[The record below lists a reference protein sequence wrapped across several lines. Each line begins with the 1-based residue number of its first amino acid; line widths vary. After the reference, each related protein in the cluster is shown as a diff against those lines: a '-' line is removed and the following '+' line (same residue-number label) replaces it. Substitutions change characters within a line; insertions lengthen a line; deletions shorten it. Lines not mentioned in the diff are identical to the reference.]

1 MRRSLPR
8 PAAALLVALCAA
20 LALAATVRAD
30 DGDRLGPVPGGWA
43 SLPAISPDGGD
54 DERVPTFA
62 RVAARSGRIADAPI
76 DRRVRARPL
85 YGPLGDV
92 SRAAAGDQPVQLAST
107 LSEDEARDARAAAL
121 GALALTVAGDPGLRA
136 GGSGRLSVSMPAQL
150 ADAPAVADVR
160 VTIRVPR
167 AYRAGEVA
175 GDGWRCRR
183 AGRAIACLAP
193 GRAAA
198 GSLDEIG
205 VGLVPVRRGRPARV
219 RVRASWDQAGTG
231 RRAAS
236 AALALRPR
244 PPVRVRVSTA
254 RRTVLAPASGDVSS
268 VVLTGRLQGRIDGTP
283 LRYRWRQVSGPPA
296 RLVAG
301 ASGVATTSV
310 VTAHLHVP
318 HVTRPQ
324 TLRFRLAARDVR
336 GTGAAEIGLR
346 VLPASVAT
354 LDPRLEA
361 LTSVR
366 ALTPPAHRLR
376 GHRVRGGVTR
386 AVRIEG
392 TPTPRAGQVARLR
405 AVGVGGALGEARWTV
420 RAGDETTVRRG
431 EQLVVRLPRS
441 ARHVRIDVRA
451 EVGGARVGAQ
461 RVLHLR
467 PAAPRPRA
475 VARVAQAD
483 ADADGPGDG
492 DPPAGDTPDGDA
504 PDDDGGG
511 GDADDGDGDAT
522 TPDDDTERPG
532 GPFCRIFDAVKGGD
546 ATGGGELS
554 LANGTKVALG
564 GATASGAAC
573 DADGAKVA
581 FDAATVRIGVLS
593 FEDVTGE
600 VDADGMMLT
609 GGEVVLPDVLRERL
623 GSGWSAYF
631 ETAGL
636 YAALK
641 DGEWQPLTG
650 RLALH
655 DGIPWIAL
663 PEGWEHTPSR
673 TFLTL
678 RPGDQPIAVH
688 SEARPTGVEA
698 GEPDAPTRK
707 VTFDGSIASDAT
719 IRLHVDADKVVQLQ
733 GAGDTAVFLSGEGDI
748 EIARRAVEQKR
759 ADGDTSSGDEKPAD
773 GDTPAGDAPQKA
785 WGWTGSIALKAD
797 PADRALTVADGL
809 AVTGLTATWNADGI
823 ALAGTASVDTAGD
836 PFVADVAGTFKSRSQ
851 WRLTITQKQDWTIT
865 DDVVLTGIEGG
876 IERRPAEKDEA
887 ADGSGD
893 DEKKPADVVVAS
905 LRGTVRGWS
914 PSSSITDVQ
923 VTGELGNRC
932 ADGEKDCSTDRVQ
945 LRLDVTGQARIPTAP
960 EPLAWEGHAVVTL
973 RTLALRFTSAAR
985 LPEFGPEWLA
995 LKDIE
1000 LTLSNQA
1007 PNWCV
1012 PKAPAPADPAEP
1024 ADAAAPPTATKLQ
1037 ARQGLTLGFSAD
1049 GQAFDQPIA
1058 VYGQFSSGG
1067 YCLAAQ
1073 LGAFD
1078 PTKNDPSDDSLIRD
1092 ARLLY
1097 ASTDVEI
1104 KPDPQRR
1111 PLPLNAGELKIVA
1124 AFQVPAQRLP
1134 ENLRDSLAGT
1144 GDLTAT
1150 LTRSRGKEG
1159 ALSYGF
1165 AGKVVYTFAGPS
1177 YIVGSADDPSR
1188 TGLALR
1194 GATLTVDYSPTSA
1207 LRIALAADADLTTP
1221 ATNQTP
1227 ASTTPLALTAS
1238 ISLGSLSVGVSAA
1251 VDASRAPDGVVRNAF
1266 GESGLD
1272 VRSLQLAGELGASS
1286 VTIGLSADA
1295 TLPAAWTESLGVQA
1309 QVRAVVALKIAAA
1322 NPCLEI
1328 SVDARDPARGSADQA
1343 PPAIVLGPVAA
1354 NYARIAIA
1362 PTGCTIGAG
1371 STAYKID
1378 PGIALAFDGTIATT
1392 PVKLAARLARQQGG
1406 GFRVQADADVG
1417 AFTIGSAQIEQTHL
1431 RLDLDSAAK
1440 RYAVELRGGLRVGD
1454 GFVTVDGAMDA
1465 SPQRFTGHLKGA
1477 GDLRLSGTSFGRTEI
1492 DATIDAAKESSW
1504 KLRQLSVDATVQVLG
1519 LGTDVAFAYADG
1531 KLENAAG
1538 ALEFRGSV
1546 GPAYLSAGGLVV
1558 YRPDGARLSGD
1569 GCRIRGTGAVQIL
1582 QQSGG
1587 QKLYLRLCGDLRLG
1601 PLGRGFT
1608 WTESFPKTI
1617 DFDLAVPRMEVGVY
1631 VGRVF
1636 VEGAL
1641 QSSLVIDPNK
1651 PRFYVR
1657 GGYAVAGGCIGWGW
1671 LEKCG
1676 TGVNVRF
1683 NPSTGRFEGSFLGV
1697 SVTWGS
1703 DEWRT

>member
-8 PAAALLVALCAA
+8 PALAALLATLCAA
-20 LALAATVRAD
+20 IAVAAPARADD
-30 DGDRLGPVPGGWA
+30 DGDRLGPLPGGWS
-43 SLPAISPDGGD
+43 SLPAISPEGD
-54 DERVPTFA
+54 DDEGVPTFA
-62 RVAARSGRIADAPI
+62 RIAARSGRIADAPI
-76 DRRVRARPL
+76 DRRVRAQPQ
-85 YGPLGDV
+85 YAPLGDV
-92 SRAAAGDQPVQLAST
+92 SRSAAGDQPVALTST
-107 LSEDEARDARAAAL
+107 LSGDEARSARAAAL
-121 GALALTVAGDPGLRA
+121 GALALAVAADPGLRA
-136 GGSGRLSVSMPAQL
+136 GGGGRLSVALPAQL

-160 VTIRVPR
+160 ASIRVPR
-167 AYRAGEVA
+167 AYRVGEIA
-175 GDGWRCRR
+175 DGGWRCRA
-183 AGRAIACLAP
+183 AGRAIACRAP
-193 GRAAA
+193 GRATA
-198 GSLDEIG
+198 GTLDEIG
-205 VGLVPVRRGRPARV
+205 VGLVAVRPGAPARV
-219 RVRASWDQAGTG
+219 RVRASWDQDGAG
-231 RRAAS
+231 RRTAS
-236 AALALRPR
+236 ATLRLRPR
-244 PPVRVRVSTA
+244 PPVRVHAVTA
-254 RRTVLAPASGDVSS
+254 RRTVLAPTSADAAP
-268 VVLTGRLQGRIDGTP
+268 VVLTGRLKGRIDGTP
-283 LRYRWRQVSGPPA
+283 LRYRWRQVSGPRA
-296 RLVAG
+296 TIVDG

-310 VTAHLHVP
+310 VTAHLRLP
-318 HVTRPQ
+318 QVTRPQ
-324 TLRFRLAARDVR
+324 TLRFRLSARDVR
-336 GTGAAEIGLR
+336 GTGAADLALR
-346 VLPASVAT
+346 VLPATVAR

-361 LTSVR
+361 LTRVR
-366 ALTPPAHRLR
+366 ALTPPQRRLR
-376 GHRVRGGVTR
+376 GHRVGAGLTR

-392 TPTPRAGQVARLR
+392 GPSPRAGQVARLR
-405 AVGVGGALGEARWTV
+405 AVGVGGAVGAVRWTV
-420 RAGDETTVRRG
+420 RAGGDTTVRRG

-441 ARHVRIDVRA
+441 GRHVRVDVRA
-451 EVGGARVGAQ
+451 EVGGARVAAQ
-461 RVLHLR
+461 RTLHLR
-467 PAAPRPRA
+467 PAAPQPRA
-475 VARVAQAD
+475 VARAAQAD
-483 ADADGPGDG
+483 ADDDDGDDPVQDG
-492 DPPAGDTPDGDA
+492 DP
-504 PDDDGGG
+504 
-511 GDADDGDGDAT
+511 ADDGDDDAT
-522 TPDDDTERPG
+522 APDDADEQEHPG

-546 ATGGGELS
+546 PTGGGALS
-554 LANGTKVALG
+554 LASGTTVTLG
-564 GATASGAAC
+564 GASASGGAC

-609 GGEVVLPDVLRERL
+609 GGTVVLPDVLRERL
-623 GSGWSAYF
+623 GSGWSASF
-631 ETAGL
+631 ESAGL
-636 YAALK
+636 YAALE
-641 DGEWQPLTG
+641 DGEWQSLTG

-678 RPGDQPIAVH
+678 RPGAQPIAVH

-698 GEPDAPTRK
+698 AEPGAPTRK
-707 VTFDGSIASDAT
+707 VAFDGSIASDAT
-719 IRLHVDADKVVQLQ
+719 IRLHVAADKVVQLQ
-733 GAGDTAVFLSGEGDI
+733 GVDDTPVFLSGEGEI
-748 EIARRAVEQKR
+748 EIARRAAEPEP
-759 ADGDTSSGDEKPAD
+759 AEDEPR
-773 GDTPAGDAPQKA
+773 KA
-785 WGWTGSIALKAD
+785 WGWTGSIALKTD
-797 PADRALTVADGL
+797 PADRALAVTDGL
-809 AVTGLTATWNADGI
+809 TVSGVTATWDADGI
-823 ALAGTASVDTAGD
+823 ALGAVATVDTADG
-836 PFVADVAGTFKSRSQ
+836 PFVTDVAGTFTSRSQ
-851 WRLTITQKQDWTIT
+851 WKLTVTQKQDWTIT
-865 DDVVLTGIEGG
+865 DDVVLTGIEGS
-876 IERRPAEKDEA
+876 IERRPAAQDDEA
-887 ADGSGD
+887 DDAAD

-905 LRGTVRGWS
+905 LRGTVTGWS
-914 PSSSITDVQ
+914 PSSSIADVR

-932 ADGEKDCSTDRVQ
+932 ADDEKDCSTDRVQ
-945 LRLDVTGQARIPTAP
+945 LRLDVTGTARIPTVP
-960 EPLAWEGHAVVTL
+960 DPLAWEGHAVVTL
-973 RTLALRFTSAAR
+973 RTMALRFTSAAR

-1012 PKAPAPADPAEP
+1012 PKTPAPAPGDPAKP
-1024 ADAAAPPTATKLQ
+1024 ADAAAPPTTTKLQ
-1037 ARQGLTLGFSAD
+1037 AEQGLTLGFSAG

-1058 VYGQFSSGG
+1058 VYGQFSAGG

-1078 PTKNDPSDDSLIRD
+1078 PTRNDPSDDSLIRD

-1104 KPDPQRR
+1104 KPDPERR
-1111 PLPLNAGELKIVA
+1111 PLPLAAGELKIVA
-1124 AFQVPAQRLP
+1124 AFRVPAPRLP
-1134 ENLRDSLAGT
+1134 ESLRDSLAGT

-1150 LTRSRGKEG
+1150 LTRTRGEEG
-1159 ALSYGF
+1159 ALSHGF
-1165 AGKVVYTFAGPS
+1165 AGKVVYTFAKPS
-1177 YIVGSADDPSR
+1177 YVIGAADDPAH
-1188 TGLALR
+1188 TALALR
-1194 GATLTVDYSPTSA
+1194 GATLSVDYSPRSA

-1221 ATNQTP
+1221 ATQQMP

-1251 VDASRAPDGVVRNAF
+1251 VDAARAPDGVVRDAF
-1266 GESGLD
+1266 GERGLD
-1272 VRSLQLAGELGASS
+1272 VRSLQLAGEFGASS
-1286 VTIGLSADA
+1286 VTVGLSADA
-1295 TLPAAWTESLGVQA
+1295 TLPAAWTASLGVQA
-1309 QVRAVVALKIAAA
+1309 QVRAAVALKVAAA

-1371 STAYKID
+1371 TTAYTID

-1392 PVKLAARLARQQGG
+1392 PVKLAAKLARQPGG

-1417 AFTIGSAQIEQTHL
+1417 AFAIGSAQIEQTHL
-1431 RLDLDSAAK
+1431 RLDLDSAAR
-1440 RYAVELRGGLRVGD
+1440 RYVVELRGGLRVGD
-1454 GFVTVDGAMDA
+1454 SFVTVDGAMDA
-1465 SPQRFTGHLKGA
+1465 SPQRFAGHLKGA
-1477 GDLRLSGTSFGRTEI
+1477 GELRLSGTSFGRTQI
-1492 DATIDAAKESSW
+1492 DATVDAAKESSW

-1569 GCRIRGTGAVQIL
+1569 GCRIRGTGAVQVL
-1582 QQSGG
+1582 QQAGG

-1617 DFDLAVPRMEVGVY
+1617 DFDLTVPRMEVGVY

-1641 QSSLVIDPNK
+1641 QSSLVIDPAK

-1657 GGYAVAGGCIGWGW
+1657 GGYATAGGCIGWGW

-1683 NPSTGRFEGSFLGV
+1683 NPSTGRFEGTFLGV
-1697 SVTWGS
+1697 GVRWGS